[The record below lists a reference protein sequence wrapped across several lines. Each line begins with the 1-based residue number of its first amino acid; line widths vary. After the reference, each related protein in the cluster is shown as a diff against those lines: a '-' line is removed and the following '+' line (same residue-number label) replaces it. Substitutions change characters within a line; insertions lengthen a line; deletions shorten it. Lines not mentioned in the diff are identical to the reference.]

1 MASIN
6 LIVIVIKIFVIA
18 MTHADDSLITPSDDT
33 LKKKRGRPKCFDEQ
47 QVLEKAMLLF
57 WEHGYEATSVSDLTQ
72 ALELTAPSLYSS
84 FGDKA
89 GLFYKCID
97 YYLAHEACPI
107 EAIFLE
113 AKTAKVAFELYL
125 YDNVQRL
132 AQPDK
137 PTGCML
143 VVATINC
150 SDNAQQIQ
158 HNILEKRLK
167 TKQRLLE
174 RLQQGVAEGDL
185 AATAPVTEMAD
196 FYATVLQGLT
206 MQARDGATVT
216 QLHKVVE
223 HAMRT
228 WELFE

>member
-1 MASIN
+1 
-6 LIVIVIKIFVIA
+6 
-18 MTHADDSLITPSDDT
+18 MTNNNVSEQEPCDHPA
-33 LKKKRGRPKCFDEQ
+33 KKKRGRPKCFDEQ
-47 QVLEKAMLLF
+47 QALEKAMLLF
-57 WEHGYEATSVSDLTQ
+57 WEHGYEATSISDLTQ
-72 ALELTAPSLYSS
+72 ALALTAPSLYSS
-84 FGDKA
+84 FGDKTT
-89 GLFYKCID
+89 LFYKCID

-113 AKTAKVAFELYL
+113 AKTAKVAFELFL

-137 PTGCML
+137 PSGCML
-143 VVATINC
+143 VVATMNC
-150 SDNAQQIQ
+150 SDHAQEVQ

-167 TKQRLLE
+167 IKQKLLE
-174 RLQQGVAEGDL
+174 RLQQAVAEGDVVE
-185 AATAPVTEMAD
+185 TAPLQEIAD

-206 MQARDGATVT
+206 IQARDGANVE

-228 WELFE
+228 WDLF